1 MPASPAAPRIFPYIF
16 SMFSLPAKKIPAPLL
31 AIIAAT
37 VLFGSATP
45 VLKILVSGMT
55 PLVLL
60 GLLGIGSCSG
70 AACWWLLS
78 GTGPSA
84 GTCPAPDRREWY
96 LFLGTVLAG
105 GLLAPFIQILS
116 LPFTQAATASLLL
129 NFEIVATV
137 LVAFLVFHE
146 PEDRKIGAAIAIIL
160 GGSLLLSWNGGSSFD
175 FSPGAMGII
184 LAGFF
189 WGLDNNFMAHITVFP
204 PELISIAKA
213 GFGGC
218 IAWGLVFLL
227 HEPLPPWDLAVLAL
241 LTGFV
246 SFGLGL
252 VLFMQALRAMG
263 AARAG
268 AIYAAAPFIGCLVSL
283 LIFSEPLGLQF
294 WIALPLFAA
303 GALIVIWDHW
313 SRQDGT

>member
-1 MPASPAAPRIFPYIF
+1 VDIFFIPGET
-16 SMFSLPAKKIPAPLL
+16 MFSPSVKKIPAPLI
-31 AIIAAT
+31 AIITAT

-70 AACWWLLS
+70 VACWWLLS
-78 GTGPSA
+78 GTRPVT
-84 GTCPAPDRREWY
+84 GTCLTPDRREWA
-96 LFLGTVLAG
+96 LFLGTVVVG

-116 LPFTQAATASLLL
+116 LPFTPAATASLLL

-146 PEDRKIGAAIAIIL
+146 PEDRKIGAAIAVIL
-160 GGSLLLSWNGGSSFD
+160 AGSLLLSWNGTSVFD
-175 FSPGAMGII
+175 FSPGAAGII

-189 WGLDNNFMAHITVFP
+189 WGLDNNFMAHITAFP
-204 PELISIAKA
+204 PEMIGVAKA

-218 IAWGLVFLL
+218 IAWVLVILL
-227 HEPLPPWDLAVLAL
+227 HDPLPPWDLAVLAL

-252 VLFMQALRAMG
+252 VLFIQALRAMG

-268 AIYAAAPFIGCLVSL
+268 AVYAAAPFIGCMVSL
-283 LIFSEPLGLQF
+283 LVFSEPLDLRF

-303 GALIVIWDHW
+303 GVVIVIWDHW
-313 SRQDGT
+313 SRESGA

>member
-1 MPASPAAPRIFPYIF
+1 
-16 SMFSLPAKKIPAPLL
+16 MFSLPAKKIPAPLI

-70 AACWWLLS
+70 VICWKILS
-78 GTGPSA
+78 RPGSVSLKCPS
-84 GTCPAPDRREWY
+84 PERSEWS
-96 LFLGTVLAG
+96 LFFGTVVVG

-116 LPFTQAATASLLL
+116 LPLTSAATASLLL

-137 LVAFLVFHE
+137 LVAFVAFHE
-146 PEDRKIGAAIAIIL
+146 PEDRKIGAAIAVIL
-160 GGSLLLSWNGGSSFD
+160 AGSLLLSWNGTTILD
-175 FSPGAMGII
+175 FSPGAVGII
-184 LAGFF
+184 VAGFF
-189 WGLDNNFMAHITVFP
+189 WGLDNNFMAHITAFP
-204 PELISIAKA
+204 PELIAVAKA

-218 IAWGLVFLL
+218 IAWSLVFLL
-227 HEPLPPWDLAVLAL
+227 HEPLPPWDLALLAL

-252 VLFMQALRAMG
+252 ILFIRALRAMG

-268 AIYAAAPFIGCLVSL
+268 AVYAAAPFIGCIVSL
-283 LIFSEPLGLQF
+283 LVFSEPLDLLF
-294 WIALPLFAA
+294 WIALPLFAL
-303 GALIVIWDHW
+303 GVLIVIWDHW
-313 SRQDGT
+313 TRHNGL

>member
-1 MPASPAAPRIFPYIF
+1 MFP
-16 SMFSLPAKKIPAPLL
+16 LTVKKIPAPLV
-31 AIIAAT
+31 AIVIAT

-45 VLKILVSGMT
+45 LLKILVSGMA

-70 AACWWLLS
+70 VICWWLLS
-78 GTGPSA
+78 GKRPGV
-84 GTCPAPDRREWY
+84 PAFPGATRREWS
-96 LFLGTVLAG
+96 LLLGTVLVG
-105 GLLAPFIQILS
+105 GLLAPFIQLMS
-116 LPFTQAATASLLL
+116 LPLTPAATASLLL

-146 PEDRKIGAAIAIIL
+146 PEDRLIGAAVAVIL
-160 GGSLLLSWNGGSSFD
+160 GGSLLLSWNGGDVFD
-175 FSPGAMGII
+175 FSPGALGII
-184 LAGFF
+184 VSAFF
-189 WGLDNNFMAHITVFP
+189 WGLDNNFMAHITAFP
-204 PELISIAKA
+204 PELIAVAKA
-213 GFGGC
+213 GLGGC
-218 IAWGLVFLL
+218 IAWVLVFLL
-227 HEPLPPWDLAVLAL
+227 HVPFPPWDLALLAL

-252 VLFMQALRAMG
+252 ILFIRALRAMG

-268 AIYAAAPFIGCLVSL
+268 AIYAAAPFIGCVVSL

-303 GALIVIWDHW
+303 GVVIVIGDHW
-313 SRQDGT
+313 SRDNGA

>member
-1 MPASPAAPRIFPYIF
+1 MPS
-16 SMFSLPAKKIPAPLL
+16 FSLKTIPAPLV
-31 AIIAAT
+31 AIVAAT

-70 AACWWLLS
+70 VVCWWLLS
-78 GTGPSA
+78 GTGPAA
-84 GTCPAPDRREWY
+84 GTCPAPDRREWL

-146 PEDRKIGAAIAIIL
+146 PEDRKIGAAIAVIL
-160 GGSLLLSWNGGSSFD
+160 AGSLLLSWNGGSRFD
-175 FSPGAMGII
+175 FSPGAVGII

-189 WGLDNNFMAHITVFP
+189 WGLDNNFMAHIRAFP
-204 PELISIAKA
+204 PELIGVAKA

-218 IAWGLVFLL
+218 IAWGLVILL
-227 HEPLPPWDLAVLAL
+227 GEPLPPWDLAVLAL

-268 AIYAAAPFIGCLVSL
+268 AIYAAAPFIGCIVSL
-283 LIFSEPLGLQF
+283 LVFAEPLDLRF
-294 WIALPLFAA
+294 WIALPLF
-303 GALIVIWDHW
+303 GVGVVIVMWDHW
-313 SRQDGT
+313 SRREGT

>member
-1 MPASPAAPRIFPYIF
+1 
-16 SMFSLPAKKIPAPLL
+16 MFSLPVKKIPEPLI

-70 AACWWLLS
+70 VVCWKIVS
-78 GTGPSA
+78 GTGPV
-84 GTCPAPDRREWY
+84 TLKCPEASRREWV
-96 LFLGTVLAG
+96 LFLGTVVVG

-116 LPFTQAATASLLL
+116 LPLTPAATASLLL

-137 LVAFLVFHE
+137 LIAFIAFHE
-146 PEDRKIGAAIAIIL
+146 PEDRKIGAAIAVIL
-160 GGSLLLSWNGGSSFD
+160 AGSLLLSWNGTTILD
-175 FSPGAMGII
+175 FSPGAVGII
-184 LAGFF
+184 VAGFF
-189 WGLDNNFMAHITVFP
+189 WGLDNNFMAHITAFP
-204 PELISIAKA
+204 PELIAVAKA

-218 IAWGLVFLL
+218 IAWVLVFLF
-227 HEPLPPWDLAVLAL
+227 HEPLPPWDLALLAL

-252 VLFMQALRAMG
+252 ILFIRALRVMG

-268 AIYAAAPFIGCLVSL
+268 AVYAAAPFIGCIVSL
-283 LIFSEPLGLQF
+283 LVFSEPLDFLF
-294 WIALPLFAA
+294 WIALPLFAI
-303 GALIVIWDHW
+303 GVLIVIWDHW
-313 SRQDGT
+313 TRHNG

>member
-1 MPASPAAPRIFPYIF
+1 MFP
-16 SMFSLPAKKIPAPLL
+16 LTVKKIPAPLV
-31 AIIAAT
+31 AIVIAT

-45 VLKILVSGMT
+45 LLKILVSGMA

-70 AACWWLLS
+70 VICWWLLS
-78 GTGPSA
+78 GKRPGV
-84 GTCPAPDRREWY
+84 PAFPGATRREWS
-96 LFLGTVLAG
+96 LLLGTVLVG
-105 GLLAPFIQILS
+105 GLLAPFIQLMS
-116 LPFTQAATASLLL
+116 LPLTPAATASLLL

-146 PEDRKIGAAIAIIL
+146 PEDRLIGAAVAVIL
-160 GGSLLLSWNGGSSFD
+160 GGSLLLSWNGGDVFD
-175 FSPGAMGII
+175 FSPGALGII
-184 LAGFF
+184 VSAFF
-189 WGLDNNFMAHITVFP
+189 WGLDNNFMAHITAFP
-204 PELISIAKA
+204 PELIAVAKA
-213 GFGGC
+213 GLGGC
-218 IAWGLVFLL
+218 IAWVLVFLL
-227 HEPLPPWDLAVLAL
+227 HVPFPPWDLALLAL

-252 VLFMQALRAMG
+252 ILFIRALRAMG

-268 AIYAAAPFIGCLVSL
+268 AIYAAAPFIGCVVSL

-303 GALIVIWDHW
+303 GVVIVIRDHW
-313 SRQDGT
+313 SRDNGA